1 MTGLTIGQVAREVRL
16 ATSAIRYY
24 EKAGLLPKPPRQSG
38 LRRYGR
44 EILGRLAVIRV
55 ALDAGFT
62 IRETRTFLTG
72 FDAATKPSARWHTL
86 ASRKLVEVDAQMERA
101 RLMKKLLE
109 TSFRCGCPRIEDCE
123 RAIVSKKCGD

>member
-24 EKAGLLPKPPRQSG
+24 EKVGLLPKPPRQSG
-38 LRRYGR
+38 QRRYCR
-44 EILGRLAVIRV
+44 EILGRLAVIRI

-72 FDAATKPSARWHTL
+72 FDAATKPSARWRAL
-86 ASRKLVEVDAQMERA
+86 ASRKVVEIEAQMRRTER
-101 RLMKKLLE
+101 MKALLE
-109 TSFRCGCPRIEDCE
+109 TSFRCGCPRMED
-123 RAIVSKKCGD
+123 